1 MLWIFLAMLTAAVV
15 LALARPLTR
24 PSAGAA
30 DASAADDAVYRDQL
44 TEIENDRERG
54 LIGGE
59 EALAAR
65 AEVARRLL
73 HLEKST
79 RPNTSEPQP
88 APMDSMRVIQGVLA
102 ALPIAGVALY
112 LVLGSPGL
120 PGQPLAARQAAPTA
134 DSPISELVAR
144 VEAELKKNPEDA
156 RGWSAIAPVYMA
168 QKRYDDAAYAFSQ
181 VMRLKGETV
190 ELLLGFA
197 QAALL
202 ANKGVVNDG
211 ITRAAERVLVLQP
224 DRIEP
229 KAWLALGREQEGD
242 IAGAVTA
249 YKSLIASAPPGAGWL
264 DAVKEQLQRLEGGNA
279 STLAA
284 GPAPGANA
292 SSTPSVSR
300 PTAEAIAALPAAEQQ
315 KQIAAM
321 VDGLAARLKLD
332 GNDLNGWLRL
342 VRAYQA
348 MGRKDEAL
356 AALATARNQFGA
368 DPKALS
374 DLDGLARELGL

>member
-1 MLWIFLAMLTAAVV
+1 MGIPSEWSEMLWIFLALLTAAVV

-24 PSAGAA
+24 PSAVAA
-30 DASAADDAVYRDQL
+30 DASAAGDAVYRDQL

-54 LIGGE
+54 LIGGD

-73 HLEKST
+73 HLKKPES
-79 RPNTSEPQP
+79 PHAGEPH
-88 APMDSMRVIQGVLA
+88 AARVTSMRWMQGLLGAVPLA
-102 ALPIAGVALY
+102 GMALY

-181 VMRLKGETV
+181 VLRLKGESV

-211 ITRAAERVLVLQP
+211 VKRAAQRVLVLQP
-224 DRIEP
+224 GSIEP
-229 KAWLALGREQEGD
+229 QAWLAMGREQEGD
-242 IAGAVTA
+242 IAGAIAA

-264 DAVKEQLQRLEGGNA
+264 DAVKQQLQRLEGG
-279 STLAA
+279 T
-284 GPAPGANA
+284 APPDS
-292 SSTPSVSR
+292 SSTTALPR
-300 PTAEAIAALPAAEQQ
+300 PTAEAIAALPAAGQQ

-332 GNDLNGWLRL
+332 GNDLPGWLRL
-342 VRAYQA
+342 VRAYQV
-348 MGRKDEAL
+348 MGRKDDAVAAL
-356 AALATARNQFGA
+356 AAARKQFATG
-368 DPKALS
+368 PKAL
-374 DLDGLARELGL
+374 LEIDGLARELGL